1 MWSRR
6 KFIFVGVL
14 GAIAAGAAV
23 VLPRIGGLGKSGDA
37 PKGGALV
44 AAHADMLRVVAIA
57 VLGPALSADAASRD
71 IEVTRVIAAAG
82 VLIDNLPPSTRSEV
96 GDLFGLLALK
106 PARMLLGFNGDW
118 DASNAPAVAQSLL
131 ALRDSSIGLKQQVY
145 FALHD
150 MVLGSFYAEPKSW
163 LATGYPGPPKLA

>member
-6 KFIFVGVL
+6 KFIFVGVV
-14 GAIAAGAAV
+14 GALAAGAAV
-23 VLPRIGGLGKSGDA
+23 VLPRLGKSGVA

-71 IEVTRVIAAAG
+71 IELTRVIAAARA
-82 VLIDNLPPSTRSEV
+82 LIDNLPPSTRSEV

-106 PARMLLGFNGDW
+106 PARMLLGFTGDW